1 MKKVIYLTN
10 QQLRDRDRCVGV
22 PTKMLGLLSRAKG
35 LDLLSADEQ
44 VEYAVASGPASKPI
58 NHPDQR
64 FAAVDTM
71 RTNSSGDLYLN
82 WSVPTQFNYPVPG
95 YPPARAA

>member
-1 MKKVIYLTN
+1 MIYLTN
-10 QQLRDRDRCVGV
+10 PQRRNRDRCAGV

-44 VEYAVASGPASKPI
+44 VEYTVASGPASKPI

-64 FAAVDTM
+64 FAGVDTS
-71 RTNSSGDLYLN
+71 RTSSSGELYLS

-95 YPPARAA
+95 YPPARAV

>member
-1 MKKVIYLTN
+1 MKEVIYLTN
-10 QQLRDRDRCVGV
+10 QQRRDRDRCAGV
-22 PTKMLGLLSRAKG
+22 PAKMIGLLSRAKG
-35 LDLLSADEQ
+35 LDILSAEEQ
-44 VEYAVASGPASKPI
+44 VEYTVASGPANKPI

-64 FAAVDTM
+64 FAGVDTS
-71 RTNSSGDLYLN
+71 SSGELYLN